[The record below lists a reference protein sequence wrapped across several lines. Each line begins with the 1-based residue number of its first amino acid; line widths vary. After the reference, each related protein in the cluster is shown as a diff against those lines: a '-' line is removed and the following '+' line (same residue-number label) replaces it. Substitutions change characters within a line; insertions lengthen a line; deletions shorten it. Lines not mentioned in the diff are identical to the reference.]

1 MNENHFLEE
10 IITNPA
16 DDEPRLI
23 YADWLCECGD
33 PRGEFIQLQIRRE
46 SLEPGSLEAQASRRR
61 ERQLVEENAEEW
73 SNGVHAIT
81 PSYEYR
87 RGFISKI
94 GLDLNKF
101 LEHADSL
108 FSLAPIDTLS
118 TSECN
123 TSRITELSECAHLS
137 RIDSLKL
144 SQCEANASSLEQLFD
159 ASGLDLSQ
167 FYLLSSRFDADISRA
182 FANGSGV
189 QNLRSLVI
197 QGLRSVVE
205 IDPLIAK
212 LNQLKFLSFAHDHTD
227 AVLAIADS
235 NLPIETLQFGGGI
248 GLTGC
253 EAIANST
260 KLPRL
265 KTLDLSRPF
274 IPVGGRRLVEIG
286 MPKLERLS
294 ISGHDLNDD
303 SVKELTKNFPALCYL
318 DIRGNPQLTFRSFRH
333 LADSPFLSQLRC
345 LKLNHNSKGRKRDI
359 MAITRSPYFSGEAGM
374 LQFPIQ
380 HMYPKVFES
389 LEKQYGKDFF
399 WDVYGHNDKM
409 QIDVLGRCLLLP
421 LPCELP

>member
-260 KLPRL
+260 P
-265 KTLDLSRPF
+265 
-274 IPVGGRRLVEIG
+274 
-286 MPKLERLS
+286 
-294 ISGHDLNDD
+294 
-303 SVKELTKNFPALCYL
+303 
-318 DIRGNPQLTFRSFRH
+318 
-333 LADSPFLSQLRC
+333 
-345 LKLNHNSKGRKRDI
+345 
-359 MAITRSPYFSGEAGM
+359 
-374 LQFPIQ
+374 
-380 HMYPKVFES
+380 
-389 LEKQYGKDFF
+389 
-399 WDVYGHNDKM
+399 
-409 QIDVLGRCLLLP
+409 
-421 LPCELP
+421 